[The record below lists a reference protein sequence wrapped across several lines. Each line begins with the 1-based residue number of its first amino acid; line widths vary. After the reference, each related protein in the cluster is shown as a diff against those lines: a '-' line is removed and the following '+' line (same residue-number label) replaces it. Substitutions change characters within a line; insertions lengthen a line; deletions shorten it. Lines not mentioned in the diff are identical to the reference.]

1 MRGGGKRA
9 SAPDHRRSKERIN
22 SMRKYTNKGKLG
34 ANKIQLIKLTGEEV
48 AH

>member
-1 MRGGGKRA
+1 MRGGGKRT
-9 SAPDHRRSKERIN
+9 SAHDHRKSKERIN
-22 SMRKYTNKGKLG
+22 SMRKYTSKGKLG